1 VTSPAEQRAA
11 SAYTELARLDPAA
24 AFSAPEDVRDHARLT
39 TEEKID
45 ILGRWAYDES
55 EIAVAVEEGMR
66 DTGRPDLLRRILL
79 ALSLLAGDVDLE
91 RTAPTKHHGLALPP
105 GNDYA

>member
-1 VTSPAEQRAA
+1 
-11 SAYTELARLDPAA
+11 
-24 AFSAPEDVRDHARLT
+24 VRDNARLT

-79 ALSLLAGDVDLE
+79 ALSSLTGDVDLE
-91 RTAPTKHHGLALPP
+91 RTAATKHHGLTPPP
-105 GNDYA
+105 GNDCA